1 VRVPFRALIN
11 LIPVYHCGSDLGWSD
26 MFYFQAK
33 PGGTDWS
40 PQLAV
45 YGDLGN
51 DNAQSLT
58 RLQRETQEQFYD
70 AIIHVGDF
78 AYNMEDVCKYS
89 IFREGHQIL
98 SNIKHYNYIFPFLG
112 ERTSWRRLYGR
123 N

>member
-1 VRVPFRALIN
+1 
-11 LIPVYHCGSDLGWSD
+11 

-78 AYNMEDVCKYS
+78 AYNMEDVNAAFFGKDIKYLATLS
-89 IFREGHQIL
+89 ITT
-98 SNIKHYNYIFPFLG
+98 IFFHF
-112 ERTSWRRLYGR
+112 
-123 N
+123 